1 MKIEHLIGSL
11 DEARRGN
18 WGREAS
24 TAYGQAAGKPGFQM
38 TAADKLRANSAA
50 QAATPTTPSQLPATP
65 QGSFKNL
72 PKADPVKSTA
82 TTTPAPIVPP
92 PTTTPATT
100 TPATTG
106 PTGPETAPPEA
117 GATGPDTGATG
128 PAGKKKSWW
137 DWANSEKSGD
147 AVSKFGRGMADA
159 GSALG
164 TGVANAARAGA
175 NAVQGV
181 GDLASAT
188 AGGIGQTIGA
198 AAGGLGAGYHTAR
211 RRQSFGSAGGGF
223 GTDKIGDPN
232 RPDPYYSQGGGAG
245 GSIPGHGA
253 NYSGGAASGGGNAAG
268 DAEVAKL
275 KSDIAAITGRL
286 NKAGISEKKR

>member
-11 DEARRGN
+11 DEARRN
-18 WGREAS
+18 NFGRETSNAQ
-24 TAYGQAAGKPGFQM
+24 GQALGKQLATNAPGAQQALAQAKGAQA
-38 TAADKLRANSAA
+38 TNQPDPRGDTLGQTTPAQRLAA
-50 QAATPTTPSQLPATP
+50 QKAAAGTTAVPTPTTPATPTTPP
-65 QGSFKNL
+65 
-72 PKADPVKSTA
+72 
-82 TTTPAPIVPP
+82 TTPAD
-92 PTTTPATT
+92 TTAEKPATDT
-100 TPATTG
+100 TK
-106 PTGPETAPPEA
+106 PPA
-117 GATGPDTGATG
+117 GA
-128 PAGKKKSWW
+128 KKSWW

-181 GDLASAT
+181 GDLAAAT

-211 RRQSFGSAGGGF
+211 QRKSFGSAGGGF
-223 GTDKIGDPN
+223 GAGGIGDPN
-232 RPDPYYSQGGGAG
+232 RPDPYYSQGGGG

-286 NKAGISEKKR
+286 NKAGIAEKKR

>member
-18 WGREAS
+18 WGRETSNAQ
-24 TAYGQAAGKPGFQM
+24 GQALGKQLATNAPGAQQALAQAKGAQA
-38 TAADKLRANSAA
+38 TNQPDARGDTLGQTTPAQRLAA
-50 QAATPTTPSQLPATP
+50 QKAAGA
-65 QGSFKNL
+65 G
-72 PKADPVKSTA
+72 
-82 TTTPAPIVPP
+82 TTTAPIVPP
-92 PTTTPATT
+92 
-100 TPATTG
+100 PATTG

-117 GATGPDTGATG
+117 GATG

-147 AVSKFGRGMADA
+147 AISKFGRGMADA

-164 TGVANAARAGA
+164 TGVANTARAGA

-181 GDLASAT
+181 GDLAAAT

-232 RPDPYYSQGGGAG
+232 RPDPYYNQGGGV
-245 GSIPGHGA
+245 PGHGA
-253 NYSGGAASGGGNAAG
+253 NYSGGAAGGAGGGNAAG

-286 NKAGISEKKR
+286 DKAGISEKKR

>member
-11 DEARRGN
+11 DEARRN
-18 WGREAS
+18 NFGRETSNAQ
-24 TAYGQAAGKPGFQM
+24 GQALGKQLATNAPGAQQALAQAKGAQA
-38 TAADKLRANSAA
+38 TNQPDPRGDTLGQTTPAQRLAA
-50 QAATPTTPSQLPATP
+50 QKAAAGTTAVPTPTTPATPTTPP
-65 QGSFKNL
+65 
-72 PKADPVKSTA
+72 
-82 TTTPAPIVPP
+82 TTPAD
-92 PTTTPATT
+92 TTAEKPATDT
-100 TPATTG
+100 TK
-106 PTGPETAPPEA
+106 PPA
-117 GATGPDTGATG
+117 GA
-128 PAGKKKSWW
+128 KKSWW

-147 AVSKFGRGMADA
+147 AISKFGRGMADA

-211 RRQSFGSAGGGF
+211 QRQSFGSANRGYGPGQYQ
-223 GTDKIGDPN
+223 GDP
-232 RPDPYYSQGGGAG
+232 YKG
-245 GSIPGHGA
+245 GSTGSSDVPGHGA
-253 NYSGGAASGGGNAAG
+253 NYSGGAGGGNAAG

-286 NKAGISEKKR
+286 NKAGIAEKKR